1 MRPPDH
7 PHIAATRPG
16 RPVRPNA
23 PGTSIVRK
31 AIILSAGQGTRLLPL
46 TENRP
51 KCLIPVGR
59 RTLIGWQVE
68 SLYLNG
74 IREIVVVLG
83 FEALKVEQELRRLAR
98 PGLAIR
104 TILNPFYKLADN
116 LGSVFLARHEMT
128 EDFLILNGDTIFEP
142 ALLARAM
149 QQASAPVTVTI
160 DRKDRYDEDDMKVQL
175 DGLRLLDIG
184 KTLPL
189 DIVTGEAIG
198 LHLFKGKGPALFSE
212 AVLEAMRAPE
222 GLKAFYLSVVARLA
236 RQGHVAVAPIVGL
249 KWGEVDFPPDV
260 ERAEALAN
268 SWTH

>member
-1 MRPPDH
+1 M
-7 PHIAATRPG
+7 
-16 RPVRPNA
+16 
-23 PGTSIVRK
+23 RK

-51 KCLIPVGR
+51 KCLIDIGR

-68 SLYLNG
+68 SLYQNG
-74 IREIVVVLG
+74 IRDIVVVVG
-83 FEALKVEQELRRLAR
+83 FNARMVEDELRRLAR
-98 PGLAIR
+98 PGLGLR

-142 ALLARAM
+142 ALLAKAL
-149 QQASAPVTVTI
+149 QQAQAPVTVTI
-160 DRKDRYDEDDMKVQL
+160 DQKAKYDDDDMKVQL

-189 DIVTGEAIG
+189 EIVSGEAIG
-198 LHLFKGKGPALFSE
+198 LHCFRGKGPALFSDM
-212 AVLEAMRAPE
+212 VLEAMRHPD

-236 RQGHVAVAPIVGL
+236 RAGHVHVAPIVGM

-260 ERAEALAN
+260 ERARQIAEGW
-268 SWTH
+268 SH